1 MTTTQHPTGRTYD
14 SPQVL
19 EITAVKGGWVFDD
32 PSRHMFRMFVRDHS
46 EGRYAT
52 DPIYSDW
59 SLGKYILN
67 RYDRG
72 DYTEL
77 SVDELI
83 SLAREAINDKS

>member
-1 MTTTQHPTGRTYD
+1 MTATQHSTGRTYD

-19 EITAVKGGWVFDD
+19 EITEVRGGWVFDD
-32 PSRHMFRMFVRDHS
+32 PSRHMFRMFVQDHT

-67 RYDRG
+67 RY
-72 DYTEL
+72 TEL

>member
-1 MTTTQHPTGRTYD
+1 MTTTQHPTGRPYD

-32 PSRHMFRMFVRDHS
+32 PSRHMFRMFVQDHT

-52 DPIYSDW
+52 DPTYSDW

-67 RYDRG
+67 RYEIG